1 MSRKTRKRAVSIFRQ
16 PEGECF
22 LCARLERWPKYHA
35 NLEAH
40 HIYYGC
46 NHGQSDKY
54 GFLINLCAHHH
65 RGDDLGNKDA
75 VHSEDKNDYGDYI
88 KRWAQAEYEKTHTRA
103 EFMEI
108 FGRTWI

>member
-1 MSRKTRKRAVSIFRQ
+1 MKKKKKRAASIFRQ

-22 LCARLERWPKYHA
+22 LCARLERWPKYHSQ
-35 NLEAH
+35 LETH

-46 NHGQSDKY
+46 NHSQSDKY

-65 RGDDLGNKDA
+65 RSDDLGDKDA
-75 VHSEDKNDYGDYI
+75 VHSEDKNDYGDDI
-88 KRWAQAEYEKTHTRA
+88 KRWAQKEYEKTHTRA